1 MNKEQFIKA
10 AVQSGYGSEEAAK
23 EYIEAHDKSEYDT
36 DDFIALYHQYP
47 GCMNWEK
54 AKRTKGLRPVFGMH
68 GKTTAFSNGIAGSSE
83 TNQDWR

>member
-36 DDFIALYHQYP
+36 DDFIALYHHQKNTQSF
-47 GCMNWEK
+47 MQNN
-54 AKRTKGLRPVFGMH
+54 
-68 GKTTAFSNGIAGSSE
+68 TAMEILKWQ
-83 TNQDWR
+83 QDRQL